1 MLAEIISVG
10 TELLMG
16 EIVDTN
22 AAYMSQRL
30 AVLGIDVHRRHTLG
44 DNLERLAEQVRDSLS
59 RADFVIL
66 CGGLGPTEDD
76 LTRDGVA
83 LAVGRPLVVFPD
95 VEKWLRDL
103 FQARG
108 YTFTP
113 NNLRQATAPEGAALL
128 DNEVGTAPGFVVDE
142 DGRLIIALPG
152 PPNELYRM
160 WEGQV
165 EPLLRKRV
173 TEAEGGVGI
182 FSRVLRC
189 TDTGESL
196 VAHELH
202 DLITGQDDPTIA
214 LYASPGEVKVRLA
227 TKAIDQAAAEER
239 FAPTEQEIRSRLG
252 ACIFGVDDESMEQVI
267 GNLLRE
273 RGATLAVTESC
284 TGGLVGHRITN
295 VPGAS
300 DYFLADIVAYSNAI
314 KMSLLGVPEEVLIR
328 EGAVSEECARAMC
341 DGVRRRTGATY
352 GLATTGIAGPGG
364 GTPEKPVGTV
374 FLAAGSAQ
382 GIVTLGFVWP
392 SSRAIF
398 KDRVA
403 QTALN
408 MLRKLVLG
416 VS

>member
-1 MLAEIISVG
+1 
-10 TELLMG
+10 
-16 EIVDTN
+16 
-22 AAYMSQRL
+22 
-30 AVLGIDVHRRHTLG
+30 
-44 DNLERLAEQVRDSLS
+44 
-59 RADFVIL
+59 VIL

-142 DGRLIIALPG
+142 DGRLAIALPG

-165 EPLLRKRV
+165 EPLLRNRV

-227 TKAIDQAAAEER
+227 TKAVDQAAAEER

-352 GLATTGIAGPGG
+352 ALATTGIAGPGG

-416 VS
+416 VT

>member
-1 MLAEIISVG
+1 VLAEIISVG

-30 AVLGIDVHRRHTLG
+30 AILGIDVHRRHTLG
-44 DNLERLAEQVRDSLS
+44 DNLDRLAEQVRDSLS

-95 VEKWLRDL
+95 VEKWLREL
-103 FQARG
+103 FEARG

-160 WEGQV
+160 WEKQV
-165 EPLLRKRV
+165 EPILRARV

-189 TDTGESL
+189 TDIGESL
-196 VAHELH
+196 VAHELK
-202 DLITGQDDPTIA
+202 DLIVGQTDPTIA

-227 TKAIDQAAAEER
+227 TKAIDEAAAEER

-252 ACIFGVDDESMEQVI
+252 ACIFGIDDESMEVVI
-267 GNLLRE
+267 GKLLRE
-273 RGATLAVTESC
+273 RGATLAVAESC

-295 VPGAS
+295 VPGSS

-314 KMSLLGVPEEVLIR
+314 KMSILAVPEDVLIR

-364 GTPEKPVGTV
+364 GTPEKPAGTV
-374 FLAAGSAQ
+374 FLAVGSPQ

-416 VS
+416 VT

>member
-30 AVLGIDVHRRHTLG
+30 AILGIDVHRRHTLG
-44 DNLERLAEQVRDSLS
+44 DNLDRLAEQVRDSLS

-95 VEKWLRDL
+95 VEKWLREL
-103 FQARG
+103 FEARG

-160 WEGQV
+160 WEKQV
-165 EPLLRKRV
+165 EPILRARV

-189 TDTGESL
+189 TDIGESL
-196 VAHELH
+196 VAHELK
-202 DLITGQDDPTIA
+202 DLIVGQTDPTIA

-227 TKAIDQAAAEER
+227 TKAIDEAAAEER

-252 ACIFGVDDESMEQVI
+252 ACIFGIDDESMEVVI
-267 GNLLRE
+267 GKLLRE
-273 RGATLAVTESC
+273 RGATLAVAESC

-295 VPGAS
+295 VPGSS

-314 KMSLLGVPEEVLIR
+314 KMSILAVPEDVLIR

-364 GTPEKPVGTV
+364 GTPEKPAGTV
-374 FLAAGSAQ
+374 FLAVGSPQ

-416 VS
+416 VT